1 MRYCRRYCE
10 KDGLFKGALVRLFL
24 WFFVDRVLNLIVT
37 LPPASW
43 DANKLHQYR
52 FGKQNNFRTFPYQ
65 QIPAGFHFWIR
76 GSSKAL
82 ISDIS
87 DISFQSRPPLTLRTE
102 KGVVNLKGWFT
113 TPPFFKLI
121 RALVLEQCFL
131 DWLNYIPKKK
141 KQQYNLKKKVL
152 EDVLFSKGMI
162 CSSQIPCVWCS
173 TLCTVAV
180 FLSLAGKGRTMWHG
194 YLHRSRLNSDD
205 LICVSNILKKRP
217 CFLWS
222 RHQRT
227 FMAIGWCLTHA

>member
-1 MRYCRRYCE
+1 MSFGLTQLHSE
-10 KDGLFKGALVRLFL
+10 K
-24 WFFVDRVLNLIVT
+24 
-37 LPPASW
+37 
-43 DANKLHQYR
+43 
-52 FGKQNNFRTFPYQ
+52 
-65 QIPAGFHFWIR
+65 
-76 GSSKAL
+76 
-82 ISDIS
+82 
-87 DISFQSRPPLTLRTE
+87 E
-102 KGVVNLKGWFT
+102 
-113 TPPFFKLI
+113 
-121 RALVLEQCFL
+121 
-131 DWLNYIPKKK
+131 

-222 RHQRT
+222 RHQCT
-227 FMAIGWCLTHA
+227 FMANGWCLTHLGKLWSLDRNTPKNNIKQIHEHVGYLVVGKTWISILLDECLM